1 MAANLRPLRAQHRGE
16 LAMTRSLLHL
26 GYAKTATTY
35 LQRHVF
41 ETSAGINYLG
51 KPFDLSK
58 NRLESLAYKYL
69 KLDGRQIHRFD
80 PFFDHED
87 VMRVRHPDRIDM
99 GGLEHHLRGILSAT
113 DLNVWSH
120 EGYLRPGRKSAP
132 LDRRNAIANLRN
144 VFTAAGSD
152 DVQALIVLRDPKK
165 MLASSAVQFHRD
177 FDYLRIGDL
186 SLEEVAAFVRSDQ
199 QDRYAALIWRLWY
212 AYLDYKSMIDDL
224 VEALGRDKVHVLRYE
239 DMVADWSLLESLLQ
253 SLHPGI
259 RCSFPSVRENTT
271 EDKPYDVSAPILG
284 YLEQLKDFDPRRI
297 YPDNY
302 EAIDDLYYVKSPD

>member
-1 MAANLRPLRAQHRGE
+1 
-16 LAMTRSLLHL
+16 MTRSLLHL

-58 NRLESLAYKYL
+58 NRLESFAYKYL

-87 VMRVRHPDRIDM
+87 VMRVRPSHQIDM
-99 GGLEHHLRGILSAT
+99 GGLAHHLRSILSET

-132 LDRRNAIANLRN
+132 LDRKTAIANLRD
-144 VFTAAGSD
+144 VFTAAGSE

-186 SLEEVAAFVRSDQ
+186 SLEEVAAFVNSDR

-212 AYLDYKSMIDDL
+212 EYLDYKAMIEDL
-224 VEALGRDKVHVLRYE
+224 VGELGKGKVHVLRYE

-259 RCSFPSVRENTT
+259 TCCFPPVRENTT
-271 EDKPYDVSAPILG
+271 EDKPYDVSAPIQA
-284 YLEQLKDFDPRRI
+284 YLDQLRDFDPRLI

-302 EAIDDLYYVKSPD
+302 EAIDGLYYTRP